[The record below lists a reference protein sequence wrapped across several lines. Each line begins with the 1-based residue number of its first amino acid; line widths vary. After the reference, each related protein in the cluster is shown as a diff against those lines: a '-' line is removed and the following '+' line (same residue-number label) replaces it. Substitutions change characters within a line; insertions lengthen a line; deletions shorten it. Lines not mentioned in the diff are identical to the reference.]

1 MRDVHT
7 INLSGAWEPP
17 TATGAPWTRRFGRPD
32 GLTGDQRVW
41 LVIEGAIASDTVR
54 LNDRPLA
61 ATGSTGGAASAPQ
74 RWEITTALAARNVL
88 TLLLPAAAAHG
99 SAPGT
104 AHGRVPLP
112 PSCGRVRLEIEAA
125 DEGNA
130 AQSR

>member
-17 TATGAPWTRRFGRPD
+17 TATGASWTRRFGRPD

-41 LVIEGAIASDTVR
+41 LVIEGAIASDAVR

-61 ATGSTGGAASAPQ
+61 ATGPMRAADPPPQ
-74 RWEITTALAARNVL
+74 RWEITAALAPRNVL
-88 TLLLPAAAAHG
+88 TLLLPAAATHT
-99 SAPGT
+99 SPPGT

-112 PSCGRVRLEIEAA
+112 PSCRSVRLEIEAA
-125 DEGNA
+125 DGGGA
-130 AQSR
+130 AQAR